1 MKKKLFSVAAI
12 PGGILILFTF
22 SSCVKEETET
32 SIMYY
37 NLLDAN
43 GNQVNVSVNNTPDT
57 SKPKQ

>member
-12 PGGILILFTF
+12 LGGILILFSF

-43 GNQVNVSVNNTPDT
+43 GNQVNVSVNSTPDT
-57 SKPKQ
+57 SNPKQ